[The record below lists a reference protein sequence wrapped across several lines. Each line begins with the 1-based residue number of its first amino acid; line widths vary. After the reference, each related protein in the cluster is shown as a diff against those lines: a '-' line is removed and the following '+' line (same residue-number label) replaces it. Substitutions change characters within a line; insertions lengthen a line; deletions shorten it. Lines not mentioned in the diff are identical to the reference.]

1 MYNENI
7 DSETSAR
14 CREFLLADVGPRITV
29 LDIGCGDGELMSE
42 LAARGCSASGVEI
55 DRVLVEA
62 CQISGLRVTEGRAED
77 LPIADASIDLIVCS
91 VVLPYTDER
100 RAVAEWARVLKPGGA
115 VNATFH
121 GVGYGLDYLFHGPGW
136 KRRFYGFRMLANTF
150 FYGLFGRRLPGFVGD
165 TLCQTERRMRSYY
178 RKYGLDLESEQ
189 IVGVVLGSPQFIC
202 HRVVKIDDTFQTN
215 K

>member
-7 DSETSAR
+7 DSETSAQ
-14 CREFLLADVGPRITV
+14 CREFLLADVGPGVSV
-29 LDIGCGDGELMSE
+29 LDVGCGDGELMSE
-42 LAARGCSASGVEI
+42 LAARGCSVSGVEI

-62 CQISGLRVTEGRAED
+62 CQISGLQVTEGRAED
-77 LPIADASIDLIVCS
+77 LPVADASIDLIVCS

-115 VNATFH
+115 VNAILH

-136 KRRFYGFRMLANTF
+136 KRRFYGFRMLANTI

-165 TLCQTERRMRSYY
+165 TLCQTRRRMKSYY
-178 RKYGLDLESEQ
+178 RISGLALEREH
-189 IVGVVLGSPQFIC
+189 VVAVLMGAPKFLC